1 MAAVDTLLAEVRA
14 CMVCAPHLPHAPR
27 PVVQLH
33 PSARILLAAQ
43 APGRKVHETGL
54 PFNDASGDRLRRWL
68 GVEREAFYDP
78 RQFAIVPMGLCYP
91 GKGKSGDL
99 PPRTECAPRW
109 RVPLLQSLKRLRLT
123 LVIGQYALAWHL
135 PQERDGLTGAVQNWR
150 TYWPAVVPLPHPSPL
165 NNGWLVR
172 NAWFEEELVP
182 ELRTR
187 VAEVLRA

>member
-1 MAAVDTLLAEVRA
+1 MALVDTLLAEVRA
-14 CMVCAPHLPHAPR
+14 CTLCAAHLPHAPR

-54 PFNDASGDRLRRWL
+54 PFNDASGERLRRWL
-68 GVEREAFYDP
+68 GVSRETFYDP
-78 RQFAIVPMGLCYP
+78 RRFAIVPMGLCYP

-99 PPRTECAPRW
+99 PPRTECTPRW
-109 RVPLLQSLKRLRLT
+109 RAPLLQSLQRVRLT

-135 PQERDGLTGAVQNWR
+135 PQERDGLTAAVQNWR
-150 TYWPAVVPLPHPSPL
+150 SYWPAVVPLPHPSPL

-172 NAWFEEELVP
+172 NPWFEEDMVP
-182 ELRTR
+182 RLRER
-187 VAEVLRA
+187 VAAVLAG